1 MTDYQIRLCL
11 EAICELHSE
20 MSLAKDRRIVLDAL
34 KRAFSITEAEAEVLI
49 EGALTLMEWRAVTR
63 NQFIQ

>member
-20 MSLAKDRRIVLDAL
+20 ISLAKNYGLVLDAV
-34 KRAFSITEAEAEVLI
+34 KRAFSISGASAELLI
-49 EGALTLMEWRAVTR
+49 EGAFALMEWRATR
-63 NQFIQ
+63 NQYLQ